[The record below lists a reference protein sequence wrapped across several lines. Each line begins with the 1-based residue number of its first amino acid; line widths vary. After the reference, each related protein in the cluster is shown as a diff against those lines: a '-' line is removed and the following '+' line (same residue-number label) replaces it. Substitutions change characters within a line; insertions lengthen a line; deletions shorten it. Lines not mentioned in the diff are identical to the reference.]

1 MSLSIIILILYSHP
15 LLPCYNKK
23 KTEEEID
30 TMSSEQAKVLAHEL
44 TMEYV
49 RQHRDLLSDVISK
62 IPDMT
67 AIIAD
72 INQRFYDAIISNDTL
87 NKLY

>member
-1 MSLSIIILILYSHP
+1 M
-15 LLPCYNKK
+15 N
-23 KTEEEID
+23 
-30 TMSSEQAKVLAHEL
+30 SEQAKILAHEL

-49 RQHRDLLSDVISK
+49 KQHRDLLTDVISK
-62 IPDMT
+62 IPDMVDK
-67 AIIAD
+67 IAD

>member
-1 MSLSIIILILYSHP
+1 MYSHP

-23 KTEEEID
+23 KTEEEIA
-30 TMSSEQAKVLAHEL
+30 TMSSEQAKALAHEL

-67 AIIAD
+67 AKIAD

>member
-1 MSLSIIILILYSHP
+1 
-15 LLPCYNKK
+15 
-23 KTEEEID
+23 
-30 TMSSEQAKVLAHEL
+30 MSSEQAKALAREL

-67 AIIAD
+67 AKIAD
-72 INQRFYDAIISNDTL
+72 INQ
-87 NKLY
+87 

>member
-1 MSLSIIILILYSHP
+1 MSIIILILHSHP
-15 LLPCYNKK
+15 LLMCYYKK

-30 TMSSEQAKVLAHEL
+30 TMSSEQAKALAHEL

-67 AIIAD
+67 AKIAD
-72 INQRFYDAIISNDTL
+72 INQRFYDAIRSNDTL

>member
-1 MSLSIIILILYSHP
+1 
-15 LLPCYNKK
+15 
-23 KTEEEID
+23 
-30 TMSSEQAKVLAHEL
+30 MSSEQAKALAHGL

-62 IPDMT
+62 IPDMVDT
-67 AIIAD
+67 IAD
-72 INQRFYDAIISNDTL
+72 INRRFYDAIVSNDTL